1 MYTAGLNP
9 FYASN
14 FSLWS
19 AYCAG
24 GFAVDTGKKPSF
36 CIAELLQAGEADNLP
51 GSSALMVHVGQ
62 QRASSGGSPLRPS
75 PVGPGEAHASVYGAR
90 LSPASPYHR
99 QGLQLT
105 SVSRGALNSSQG
117 PPPSSKD
124 LKFGIDRIL
133 STDFDT
139 KGKEKLRDFVSIISP
154 HRQSGVH
161 MPIQPAASHYFAS
174 IEPGMSDAAA
184 MMNSLGSGG
193 RQSGQHQFQDTFP
206 GPYAVLTKD
215 TMPQTYKRKRSWSRA
230 VFSNL
235 QRKGLE
241 KRFEIQKYVT
251 KPDRKQ
257 LAAML
262 GLTDAQVKVWFQNR
276 RMKWR
281 HSKEA
286 QAQKDKDKEEPDGTA
301 ESGRDPKE
309 TAESDCESE
318 ERSEC
323 DSDDV
328 AEDDKP
334 QVALDDSDLLG
345 ERNKSSVI
353 INAGVEAPHSDS
365 PSPPAPQLL
374 I

>member
-1 MYTAGLNP
+1 MYTAGLSP

-14 FSLWS
+14 LSLWS
-19 AYCAG
+19 AYCSG
-24 GFAVDTGKKPSF
+24 GFALDSMKKPSF
-36 CIAELLQAGEADNLP
+36 CIADILHVADAENMS
-51 GSSALMVHVGQ
+51 GSSAIMAHLGPRAQVH
-62 QRASSGGSPLRPS
+62 SSGSPLRPS
-75 PVGPGEAHASVYGAR
+75 PVAPEPPVFGSRVSA
-90 LSPASPYHR
+90 ASPYHR
-99 QGLQLT
+99 HGIHVT
-105 SVSRGALNSSQG
+105 SVSRVTGGSPQA
-117 PPPSSKD
+117 PAPSSKD

-133 STDFDT
+133 SSDFDP
-139 KGKEKLRDFVSIISP
+139 KAKETSTLRDLTSIVSSN
-154 HRQSGVH
+154 RQSGLH
-161 MPIQPAASHYFAS
+161 MSMQPSASQYFTS
-174 IEPGMSDAAA
+174 LEPGMSDSSS
-184 MMNSLGSGG
+184 MMSSLGGAS

-286 QAQKDKDKEEPDGTA
+286 QAQKDKEKEQADKSVTEA
-301 ESGRDPKE
+301 EQKE
-309 TAESDCESE
+309 QETECESE
-318 ERSEC
+318 GSESEFE
-323 DSDDV
+323 DQEKSDF
-328 AEDDKP
+328 
-334 QVALDDSDLLG
+334 DLS
-345 ERNKSSVI
+345 EHNKTSVI
-353 INAGVEAPHSDS
+353 MSGGTPVSTDDTASIHSSNTFTEATASS
-365 PSPPAPQLL
+365 QVLL
-374 I
+374 